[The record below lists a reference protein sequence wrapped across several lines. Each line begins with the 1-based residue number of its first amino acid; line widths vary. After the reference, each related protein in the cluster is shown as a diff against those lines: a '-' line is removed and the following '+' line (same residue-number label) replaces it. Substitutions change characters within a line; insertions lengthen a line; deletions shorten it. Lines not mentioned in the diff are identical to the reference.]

1 MNRFALTMGDPAGIG
16 PEIIVDALCALD
28 EEFANE
34 IVIFGEPAIL
44 ERARALSTHPRARAL
59 RLDIVETSLG
69 TKFEPGVASAESGL
83 ASIAAIEAAT
93 LACREGK
100 FSALITAPIN
110 KTALKLAGSP
120 FPGHTEMLASL
131 CNVPHVAM
139 MFASERLNVI
149 LVTIHRSLKDAIADI
164 SIESVT
170 RAIEFAHNAKRELG
184 CTDRKPR
191 IAVAGLNPHA
201 SEDGLF
207 GDEERLF
214 IAPAIASCQSRET
227 DPIHVSGPYPPDTIF
242 MRAINRGAGGE
253 FDIVVA
259 MTHDH
264 GLIPVKL
271 DGIDRAVNVTLGLP
285 FLRASVDH
293 GTAYDIAWQG
303 KASSKNLQHVLR
315 WAKRTVAE

>member
-1 MNRFALTMGDPAGIG
+1 MTRFALTMGDPAGVG
-16 PEIIVDALCALD
+16 PEIIVDALCSLD
-28 EEFANE
+28 EAFARE
-34 IVIFGEPAIL
+34 VVVFGERTIL
-44 ERARALSTHPRARAL
+44 ERAHALSTHPRARAL
-59 RLDIVETSLG
+59 RLDIVETSSD
-69 TKFEPGVASAESGL
+69 TRFEPGVASAASGL

-93 LACREGK
+93 RACSEGK

-120 FPGHTEMLASL
+120 FPGHTEMLAAL
-131 CNVPHVAM
+131 CGVPHVTM

-149 LVTIHRSLKDAIADI
+149 LVTIHRSLRDAIADI
-164 SIESVT
+164 SIDSVT
-170 RAIEFAHNAKRELG
+170 RAIEFAHSAKRELG
-184 CTDRKPR
+184 CEGRSPR

-207 GDEERLF
+207 GDEEQRF
-214 IAPAIASCQSRET
+214 IAPAIAICRAKG
-227 DPIHVSGPYPPDTIF
+227 INASGPYPPDTIF
-242 MRAINRGAGGE
+242 MRAINRGEGGE

-315 WAKRTVAE
+315 WVKRTIAE

>member
-1 MNRFALTMGDPAGIG
+1 MKPFALTMGDPAGVG
-16 PEIIVDALCALD
+16 PEIIIDALCAL
-28 EEFANE
+28 EEFSENDV
-34 IVIFGEPAIL
+34 VIFGERSVL
-44 ERARALSTHPRARAL
+44 DNARDAGTHPRARSL
-59 RLDIVETSLG
+59 LLHVVETSG
-69 TKFEPGVASAESGL
+69 TTLYEPGVASAASG
-83 ASIAAIEAAT
+83 AAAIAAIDAAT
-93 LACREGK
+93 RACLKGEC
-100 FSALITAPIN
+100 SALITAPIN

-149 LVTIHRSLKDAIADI
+149 LVTIHRSLRDAIADI
-164 SIESVT
+164 SIVSVT
-170 RAIEFAHNAKRELG
+170 RAIEFAHNAKRELV
-184 CTDRKPR
+184 CVNRAPR

-207 GDEERLF
+207 GNEEREF
-214 IAPAIASCQSRET
+214 IAPAIAACRANGI
-227 DPIHVSGPYPPDTIF
+227 DVNGPYPPDTIF
-242 MRAINRGAGGE
+242 MRAKRGE

-303 KASSKNLQHVLR
+303 KASSANLQYVLR
-315 WAKRTVAE
+315 WAKRTVAS

>member
-1 MNRFALTMGDPAGIG
+1 MSRFALTMGDPAGVG
-16 PEIIVDALCALD
+16 PEIIVDALCSLEEALAS
-28 EEFANE
+28 E
-34 IVIFGEPAIL
+34 VVVFGERAIL
-44 ERARALSTHPRARAL
+44 EQAQAMCAHPRARAL
-59 RLDIVETSLG
+59 RLNIVETSSG
-69 TKFEPGVASAESGL
+69 TKFEPGVASAASGR
-83 ASIAAIEAAT
+83 AAIAAIEAAT
-93 LACREGK
+93 RACSEGAY
-100 FSALITAPIN
+100 SALITAPIN

-120 FPGHTEMLASL
+120 FPGHTEMLAALSG
-131 CNVPHVAM
+131 VPHVAM

-149 LVTIHRSLKDAIADI
+149 LVTIHQSLREAIAGI

-170 RAIEFAHNAKRELG
+170 RAIKFAHNANRELG
-184 CTDRKPR
+184 CAGRSPR

-207 GDEERLF
+207 GHEEAEF
-214 IAPAIASCQSRET
+214 ISPAIASCRAT
-227 DPIHVSGPYPPDTIF
+227 GIDVTGPYPPDTIF
-242 MRAINRGAGGE
+242 MRAVDRGDGGE

-271 DGIDRAVNVTLGLP
+271 DGIESAVNITLGLP

-303 KASSKNLQHVLR
+303 KASSENLQYVLN
-315 WAKRTVAE
+315 WARRTLG

>member
-1 MNRFALTMGDPAGIG
+1 MSRFALTMGDPAGVG
-16 PEIIVDALCALD
+16 PEIIVDALCSFD
-28 EEFANE
+28 DTFANE
-34 IVIFGEPAIL
+34 VVVFGERAIL
-44 ERARALSTHPRARAL
+44 ERAQALSTHPRARTL
-59 RLDIVETSLG
+59 RFEIVETSSD
-69 TKFEPGVASAESGL
+69 TKFEPGIASAASGR
-83 ASIAAIEAAT
+83 AAIAAIEAAT
-93 LACREGK
+93 RACNEGTC
-100 FSALITAPIN
+100 SSLITTPIN

-131 CNVPHVAM
+131 CGVPHVAM

-149 LVTIHRSLKDAIADI
+149 LVTIHRSIRDAIADI

-170 RAIEFAHNAKRELG
+170 RAIEFAHHAKRELG
-184 CTDRKPR
+184 CVGRSPR

-207 GDEERLF
+207 GDEEQKF
-214 IAPAIASCQSRET
+214 ISPAIASCRARTSDAINVE
-227 DPIHVSGPYPPDTIF
+227 GPFPPDTIF
-242 MRAINRGAGGE
+242 MRAKRGE

-303 KASSKNLQHVLR
+303 KASSENLQYVLR
-315 WAKRTVAE
+315 WAKRTVHS